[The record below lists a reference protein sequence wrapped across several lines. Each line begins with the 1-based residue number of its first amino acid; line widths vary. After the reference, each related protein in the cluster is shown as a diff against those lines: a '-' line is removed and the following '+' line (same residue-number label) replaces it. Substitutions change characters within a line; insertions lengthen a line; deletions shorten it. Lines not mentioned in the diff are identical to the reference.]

1 MGRQFRSMAII
12 LLLILFII
20 PAVAAT
26 TISIGDVFVEPSET
40 SSAPITI
47 ENVTSVGTVDITIHY
62 DQTVVQ
68 VTGGAN
74 TEFDFMHPVINN
86 SAGYVRIGGMVYG
99 DGLSGDV
106 KLADLMLE
114 AVGGTDETS
123 LLSITINELKVADA
137 TETSIPA
144 DVKNC
149 TFGILNPPEPPAGL
163 SNATGCHWIN
173 WTWTAGSGSKSDFV
187 EVTIDGVWVENCTE
201 QYYNCTFPPHATRT
215 ISLRGYN
222 SSLNRYS
229 DHVSQTITI
238 PNYAPVVIAEAI
250 HLHNIVGYQCKAIFD
265 ATASHDPDNDEISY
279 EWDFGDEGYGSGSVV
294 EHIYTTYNWNGS
306 GYEPFVVSLR
316 VVDDIGASTTVNIPA
331 NVYIAGDTNG
341 DGVVDIL
348 DATIVGL
355 EWDHEYG
362 ITKWADRSDQADLN
376 NDGLVDIL
384 DAVIVGTNWGHV
396 A

>member
-1 MGRQFRSMAII
+1 MGRQFRSMAIA
-12 LLLILFII
+12 LLLVLFII

-26 TISIGDVFVEPSET
+26 TISIGGVFVEPGET
-40 SSAPITI
+40 TTIPITI
-47 ENVTSVGTVDITIHY
+47 ENVTRVGTVDIAINY
-62 DQTVVQ
+62 DQTVVH
-68 VTGGAN
+68 VTDGAN

-86 SAGYVRIGGMVYG
+86 SAGYVRIGGMAYG

-123 LLSITINELKVADA
+123 LLSITINELKVADP
-137 TETSIPA
+137 TETSILA
-144 DVKNC
+144 DVENS
-149 TFGILNPPEPPAGL
+149 TFGILNSPEPPAGF
-163 SNATGCHWIN
+163 SDSTGCHWIN
-173 WTWTAGSGSKSDFV
+173 WTWIAGSGSKSDFV
-187 EVTIDGVWVENCTE
+187 EVTIDGTWVENCTE
-201 QYYNCTFPPHATRT
+201 QCYNCTFPPHATRT

-229 DHVSQTITI
+229 DQVSQTITI

-265 ATASHDPDNDEISY
+265 ATASHDPDSDGISY
-279 EWDFGDEGYGSGSVV
+279 EWDFGDEDYDSGSVV
-294 EHIYTTYNWNGS
+294 EHIYMTYNWNGS

-316 VVDDIGASTTVNIPA
+316 VVDNIGAATTVNIPA

-396 A
+396 T

>member
-1 MGRQFRSMAII
+1 MGRRSKSMAIT

-26 TISIGDVFVEPSET
+26 TISIGDVFVEPNET
-40 SSAPITI
+40 SSAPIII
-47 ENVTSVGTVDITIHY
+47 ENVTNVGTVDITIHY
-62 DQTVVQ
+62 NQTVVH

-74 TEFDFMHPVINN
+74 TEFDFMYPVINN
-86 SAGYVRIGGMVYG
+86 SAGYVRIGGMAYG

-114 AVGGTDETS
+114 AVGGADETS
-123 LLSITINELKVADA
+123 LLSIIINELKVADA
-137 TETSIPA
+137 TETTIPA
-144 DVKNC
+144 DVKNG

-163 SNATGCHWIN
+163 SNSTGCHWIN
-173 WTWTAGSGSKSDFV
+173 WTWTTGSGSESDFV

-229 DHVSQTITI
+229 DQVSQTTTI
-238 PNYAPVVIAEAI
+238 PNYAPVAVAEAI
-250 HLHNIVGYQCKAIFD
+250 YLHNIVGYQCNAVFD

-279 EWDFGDEGYGSGSVV
+279 EWNFGDEGSGSGSVA

-306 GYEPFVVSLR
+306 GYEPFVVSLM
-316 VVDDIGASTTVNIPA
+316 VVDAIGASTTVNIPA

-341 DGVVDIL
+341 DGIVDVL

-362 ITKWADRSDQADLN
+362 TTNWADRSDQADLN